1 MSEYIFGAHILESL
15 TRGMYSDSKTIFREY
30 VQNSCDAI
38 DAALSAGIIRDGE
51 GRIDINLDTEKR
63 KIVITDNGT
72 GIKADDFRRV
82 LGNVADSDKKQGE
95 ERGFRG
101 IGRLCGLAY
110 CETLKFTAKF
120 KGEDKISTLTCNGKI
135 LHDFLID
142 RDSGIKRL
150 TASEVLNFINEF
162 TEENA
167 DDEDIDAHYFIV
179 ELDGINAENTD
190 LLNFDMVKN
199 YLSFT
204 APLPY
209 SMTFSAF
216 RAKIHEHAEKLGMK
230 IEEYDIFLNDEQ
242 LFKQYTMKFKTG
254 RGKGEDEI
262 FDVSFEDFR
271 DINNNLTA
279 WLWFG
284 MSSFKGAIEERC
296 LMRGFRVRSKNIQVG
311 DGRTLQKFFGES
323 RGINYFVGELF
334 CVSKD
339 LVLNSQR
346 DYFSEN
352 SSRVELENQLRN
364 FFRELSRMY
373 HDGSQVNSTIRKLD
387 EAEKRKAEIHN
398 GLEQG
403 IFVTDQD
410 RQKAE
415 EEFNTADAEAINAR
429 KAIDR
434 MKNSGSNA
442 TKIIIRHIEER
453 DRTEPNSTEIQPVT
467 SSNNFTYK
475 QRILTKVF
483 YVIKASVDSA
493 TADFLI
499 DRIQDA
505 L

>member
-15 TRGMYSDSKTIFREY
+15 TRGMYSDSRTIFREY
-30 VQNSCDAI
+30 IQNSCDAI
-38 DAALSAGIIRDGE
+38 DAAVRFGIIQDYE
-51 GRIDINLDTEKR
+51 GRINIELDTERR
-63 KIVITDNGT
+63 KIMITDNGT
-72 GIKADDFRRV
+72 GIKANDFRRV

-120 KGEDKISTLTCNGKI
+120 KGEEKISTLTCNGKI
-135 LHDFLID
+135 LHELLTE
-142 RDSGIKRL
+142 RDSGINRY
-150 TASEVLNFINEF
+150 TASEVLGFVNEF
-162 TEENA
+162 AENIT
-167 DDEDIDAHYFIV
+167 DEIDAHYFIV
-179 ELDGINAENTD
+179 ELDGINEENTD

-209 SMTFSAF
+209 SMTFNVFSP
-216 RAKIHEHAEKLGMK
+216 KIHEHAGKLGLK

-271 DINNNLTA
+271 DNNNNLMA

-284 MSSFKGAIEERC
+284 MSSFKGAIDEKC
-296 LMRGFRVRSKNIQVG
+296 LMRGLQVRSKNIQVG
-311 DGRTLQKFFGES
+311 DGQTLRKFFSES

-352 SSRVELENQLRN
+352 QKRAELENQLKN
-364 FFRELSRMY
+364 FFRELSRLY
-373 HDGSQVNSTIRKLD
+373 HDGSKVNSTINKLE
-387 EAEKRKAEIHN
+387 EAEKRKAAIN
-398 GLEQG
+398 DRLEQG
-403 IFVTDQD
+403 IFYSDED

-415 EEFNTADAEAINAR
+415 DELNTAETEASNAR
-429 KAIDR
+429 TAIER

-442 TKIIIRHIEER
+442 TKIIIRHIEEK
-453 DRTEPNSTEIQPVT
+453 DRTEPVPTEILPVT
-467 SSNNFTYK
+467 STNNLTYK
-475 QRILTKVF
+475 QRILIKVF